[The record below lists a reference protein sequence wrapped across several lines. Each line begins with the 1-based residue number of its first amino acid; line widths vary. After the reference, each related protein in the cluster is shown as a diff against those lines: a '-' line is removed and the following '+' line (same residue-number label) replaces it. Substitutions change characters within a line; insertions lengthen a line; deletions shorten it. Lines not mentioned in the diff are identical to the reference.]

1 MGSFSVRFVHVLF
14 ITFTSAFPLARQ
26 SALGTE
32 VGGVEVDDS
41 PLASWSLVDMS
52 RGAEEE
58 ADGSAQRPF
67 STVQLCAEHVRRSQG
82 LRGCLLRS
90 GVYRESVNVDGW
102 TENHPLTFRSYPGER
117 ATMSGTVKLPGSVW
131 TRYKGDIYQMSLEP
145 SFIQQF
151 KEPFQQLFVNGV
163 YMSEARYPN
172 AGLDDMLEKT
182 SWAQTKSGSV
192 YGKGRMMH
200 IMCPDNGASEGKL
213 KRRTMR

>member
-1 MGSFSVRFVHVLF
+1 MDG
-14 ITFTSAFPLARQ
+14 
-26 SALGTE
+26 
-32 VGGVEVDDS
+32 S
-41 PLASWSLVDMS
+41 PLASWALVDVN
-52 RGAEEE
+52 GGGDEKE
-58 ADGSAQRPF
+58 DGSSQRPF
-67 STVQLCAEHVRRSQG
+67 STVQLCAEHVRRSQSQ
-82 LRGCLLRS
+82 RGCLLRS
-90 GVYRESVNVDGW
+90 GVYRESVVVDGR
-102 TENHPLTFRSYPGER
+102 TGHRPLTFRSYPGEQ

-192 YGKGRMMH
+192 YGKGG
-200 IMCPDNGASEGKL
+200 DVQ
-213 KRRTMR
+213 